1 MLVIVDTGNG
11 YIGFTMWLFPL
22 CIPLKIF
29 IIRNLKSFKTTKYT
43 MENVNVGVIEA
54 PLINIPLMCGKLLN
68 ISSLVYICVKGKM
81 WHWNFGVCTVVY
93 IRYS

>member
-1 MLVIVDTGNG
+1 
-11 YIGFTMWLFPL
+11 
-22 CIPLKIF
+22 
-29 IIRNLKSFKTTKYT
+29 

-81 WHWNFGVCTVVY
+81 
-93 IRYS
+93 